1 MKNKGPS
8 PFKKTIPVIY
18 YQLNNMIKGCLCTKF
33 NVNKFL
39 YMFKNDCIGVAKNK
53 KNSYIFVYIYLYIYC
68 IN

>member
-33 NVNKFL
+33 NVNTFL
-39 YMFKNDCIGVAKNK
+39 YTLNDCIGVAKNK
-53 KNSYIFVYIYLYIYC
+53 KKIYIFVYLLYKLE
-68 IN
+68 